1 MTAVASRISVH
12 DLHEILRGKTEF
24 ALLDVR
30 EQEEFSRSHLL
41 LACCTPLSRLEL
53 IVEPL
58 VPCKEASVF
67 VMDDG
72 LSEDLGRSGRAADV
86 LLAMG
91 YRAVNVVEGGV
102 KAWSDAGFVTFNGVG
117 ALSKGFGEY
126 VEVVQGTPRLPPEE
140 IKALLDD
147 AQVRSIVI
155 DVRPAVE
162 YRNMNIPGSINLPGC
177 EVTYRLAEVVKD
189 SETTI
194 VINCAGRTRSIIGT
208 QTLVNAAIPNQVV
221 ALKGGTM
228 NWQLAGF
235 DLEYGSTRP
244 MPPITV
250 EGWQIAEQRI
260 RKVAEAY
267 HVRFVEPQEVAVWQT
282 EAAHKTLYLFDVRQP
297 QEYASGHI
305 PGSIS
310 AQGGQLVQAT
320 DEYAAV
326 RNGRYVLMDDDELR
340 AIMTAHWLQQMGL
353 PQVFVLKGGIFRA
366 ASVLAPQGLTEGE
379 GRTAGHAPTGG
390 VSASE
395 AALWLESGIGALCI
409 NVGDSNLHR
418 ARHIPGAKWVAR
430 AYLPRVR
437 AFYPQAER
445 IILTAEQSS
454 HAALAAQDAH
464 SLWPDAAV
472 SFIRGGTPAWEKA
485 CLPLEAGMPCALCAE
500 DDIWYRPYTD
510 LNASKEAMQG
520 YFDWESGLVDKI
532 RADGCVNFS
541 VKSR

>member
-189 SETTI
+189 AETTI

-221 ALKGGTM
+221 A
-228 NWQLAGF
+228 
-235 DLEYGSTRP
+235 SR
-244 MPPITV
+244 
-250 EGWQIAEQRI
+250 
-260 RKVAEAY
+260 EA
-267 HVRFVEPQEVAVWQT
+267 P
-282 EAAHKTLYLFDVRQP
+282 
-297 QEYASGHI
+297 
-305 PGSIS
+305 
-310 AQGGQLVQAT
+310 
-320 DEYAAV
+320 
-326 RNGRYVLMDDDELR
+326 
-340 AIMTAHWLQQMGL
+340 
-353 PQVFVLKGGIFRA
+353 
-366 ASVLAPQGLTEGE
+366 
-379 GRTAGHAPTGG
+379 
-390 VSASE
+390 
-395 AALWLESGIGALCI
+395 
-409 NVGDSNLHR
+409 
-418 ARHIPGAKWVAR
+418 
-430 AYLPRVR
+430 
-437 AFYPQAER
+437 
-445 IILTAEQSS
+445 
-454 HAALAAQDAH
+454 
-464 SLWPDAAV
+464 
-472 SFIRGGTPAWEKA
+472 
-485 CLPLEAGMPCALCAE
+485 
-500 DDIWYRPYTD
+500 
-510 LNASKEAMQG
+510 
-520 YFDWESGLVDKI
+520 
-532 RADGCVNFS
+532 
-541 VKSR
+541 